1 MKMSGYTR
9 LNIYFDPEYISI
21 ADASGDDQEHIV
33 FNNNRGDDNSYKL
46 LVVNTDFQQSQTLD
60 IKINDS
66 YVQPP
71 VITPS
76 TARVFRPT

>member
-1 MKMSGYTR
+1 
-9 LNIYFDPEYISI
+9 
-21 ADASGDDQEHIV
+21 
-33 FNNNRGDDNSYKL
+33 L
-46 LVVNTDFQQSQTLD
+46 LIVNTDFQQGQVLN

-76 TARVFRPT
+76 TARVFSPT